1 MELGSV
7 QNPYDLV
14 IIGGGINGAG
24 IARDAVMRG
33 LSVALFEKN
42 DFSTGATWASSGMIH
57 GGIRYLEA
65 DPNVTKKSC
74 YDSGLIQ
81 QIAPH
86 LLFRVPFLM
95 PMRPDTF
102 TNRVMLEL
110 VEVYFDTYDRW
121 APLKGGVPHSR
132 LSREEALAVEPG
144 LPKDI
149 IGAVTTDEWGI
160 DSPRLTLINILD
172 AQERGA
178 HVHNYHEV
186 IDFLRG
192 DGANPAPDGAPQR
205 AQVNNQRGA
214 VRGVRVR
221 DRQSGGIREVFG
233 RITFNAAGAW
243 AERVAKKAG
252 AKMCRLR
259 PGKGIHLLLAGRVT
273 NYAIITN
280 AIDGRQM
287 FMAPH
292 QNVTFVGT
300 TDDDYWG
307 DLDDIPVLQDEV
319 EYLLDGVRRV
329 FPSIDKYRV
338 IDTIVGCRPTLYED
352 HKYESSLSRDHR
364 VYDHGE
370 EGIPNLMS
378 IAGGK
383 LAAYRLMSEEAVDE
397 VCKKLKKTGASRT
410 HLEALPGG
418 KPHDITPEA
427 FAELGL
433 DRYAAGRLI
442 YRHGSRSNQI
452 LDIMREAPK
461 TAAIVDPS
469 EPVTEAELRYTM
481 RHELVQQ
488 LDDCKRRS
496 RLGQGL
502 DGGWSATLRAAE
514 IYCDEKD
521 LSQRDRFDVALAFQ
535 RGRFKDRRDILK
547 DEQLAAEAVGQTW
560 FFQANP
566 ALGAAPKTLLND
578 PAQIAQALR
587 KNIAPGTMKNPAQ
600 SLPAPPSIRPS
611 DPKTG
616 TGELS

>member
-1 MELGSV
+1 MELGTPE
-7 QNPYDLV
+7 NPYDLV

-24 IARDAVMRG
+24 IARDAAMRG

-86 LLFRVPFLM
+86 LLFRVPFLF
-95 PMRPDTF
+95 PMRPDTL
-102 TNRVMLEL
+102 TNKIFLEL

-121 APLKGGVPHSR
+121 APMKGGVPHSR
-132 LSREEALAVEPG
+132 LNRAEALAMEPG

-172 AQERGA
+172 ARERGA
-178 HVHNYHEV
+178 HVHHYHEV
-186 IDFLRG
+186 VDFLRD
-192 DGANPAPDGAPQR
+192 DGSGKPSPDPAHHTST
-205 AQVNNQRGA
+205 QRGA

-221 DRQSGGIREVFG
+221 DRQRGGQRDVYG

-243 AERVAKKAG
+243 AERVARRAG
-252 AKMCRLR
+252 AQMCRLR

-273 NYAIITN
+273 NYALITN
-280 AIDGRQM
+280 AVDGRQM
-287 FMAPH
+287 FIAPH

-307 DLDDIPVLQDEV
+307 DLDDIPVLEDEV
-319 EYLLDGVRRV
+319 KYVLDGARRV
-329 FPSIDKYRV
+329 FPKIDECRI
-338 IDTIVGCRPTLYED
+338 IDTIVGCRPTLYDD
-352 HKYESSLSRDHR
+352 HKYESSLSRDHAI
-364 VYDHGE
+364 YDHAQ
-370 EGIPNLMS
+370 EGIPNFMT

-383 LAAYRLMSEEAVDE
+383 LAAYRLMSEEAVDA
-397 VCKKLKKTGASRT
+397 VCAKLGNHNPGRS

-418 KPHDITPEA
+418 QPHDITPEA
-427 FAELGL
+427 FAEVGL
-433 DRYAAGRLI
+433 DRYSAGRLI
-442 YRHGSRSNQI
+442 YRHGSRADRV
-452 LDIMREAPK
+452 LEIMREDPAS
-461 TAAIVDPS
+461 AAIVDPS
-469 EPVTEAELRYTM
+469 EPVTEAELRYVM
-481 RHELVQQ
+481 RHELVSQ

-514 IYCDEKD
+514 IFCEEKGY
-521 LSQRDRFDVALAFQ
+521 SQRERFDVALSFQ
-535 RGRFKDRRDILK
+535 RGRWKDRRDIIRN
-547 DEQLAAEAVGQTW
+547 EQLAAEAVGQTW
-560 FFQANP
+560 FFAAGG
-566 ALGAAPKTLLND
+566 ALGA
-578 PAQIAQALR
+578 PAEALI
-587 KNIAPGTMKNPAQ
+587 NAAA
-600 SLPAPPSIRPS
+600 PAPNPRDSA
-611 DPKTG
+611 
-616 TGELS
+616 

>member
-1 MELGSV
+1 VKLGTPD
-7 QNPYDLV
+7 NPYDLV
-14 IIGGGINGAG
+14 VIGGGINGAG
-24 IARDAVMRG
+24 IARDAAMRG

-65 DPNVTKKSC
+65 DPSVTKKSC

-86 LLFRVPFLM
+86 LLFRVPFIF
-95 PMRPDTF
+95 PMRPDSTA
-102 TNRVMLEL
+102 NRVFLEL

-121 APLKGGVPHSR
+121 APMKGGVPHSR
-132 LSREEALAVEPG
+132 LSAKEALAMEPG
-144 LPKDI
+144 LPKDV

-178 HVHNYHEV
+178 DVHNYHEV
-186 IDFLRG
+186 VGFLRG
-192 DGANPAPDGAPQR
+192 DGSGEAARLNTAG
-205 AQVNNQRGA
+205 VNNQRGS

-221 DRQSGGIREVFG
+221 DRDRGEVREVHA

-243 AERVAKKAG
+243 AERVAKAAG
-252 AKMCRLR
+252 AEMCRLR

-280 AIDGRQM
+280 AVDGRQM
-287 FMAPH
+287 FIAPH
-292 QNVTFVGT
+292 QNVTYVGT

-307 DLDDIPVLQDEV
+307 DLDDIPVLEDEV
-319 EYLLDGVRRV
+319 KYVLDAARRV
-329 FPSIDKYRV
+329 FPSIDQCRI
-338 IDTIVGCRPTLYED
+338 IDTIVGCRPTLYGD
-352 HKYESSLSRDHR
+352 QQYESQLTRDHA
-364 VYDHGE
+364 VYDHGD
-370 EGIPNLMS
+370 EGIPNFMS

-383 LAAYRLMSEEAVDE
+383 LAAYRLMSEEAVDLI
-397 VCKKLKKTGASRT
+397 CQKLGNTNPGRS

-418 KPHDITPEA
+418 KEHDLGVDA
-427 FAELGL
+427 FTEVGL
-433 DRYAAGRLI
+433 NRYAAGRLL
-442 YRHGSRSNQI
+442 YRHGSRADRI
-452 LDIMREAPK
+452 LAMMREHPEW
-461 TAAIVDPS
+461 AAIVDPS
-469 EPVTEAELRYTM
+469 EPVTEAELRYVM
-481 RHELVQQ
+481 RHEMVAQ

-514 IYCDEKD
+514 IFCDEKG

-535 RGRFKDRRDILK
+535 RSRWKNRRDILR

-560 FFQANP
+560 FFSAGG
-566 ALGAAPKTLLND
+566 ALGASPEALLND
-578 PAQIAQALR
+578 PADIEAAEAR
-587 KNIAPGTMKNPAQ
+587 KPAT
-600 SLPAPPSIRPS
+600 PATGDGRDDAS
-611 DPKTG
+611 DHDSR
-616 TGELS
+616 ESA

>member
-1 MELGSV
+1 MELGTPE
-7 QNPYDLV
+7 NPYDLV

-24 IARDAVMRG
+24 IARDAAMRG

-86 LLFRVPFLM
+86 LLFRVPFLF
-95 PMRPDTF
+95 PMRPDTL
-102 TNRVMLEL
+102 TNKIFLEL

-121 APLKGGVPHSR
+121 APMKGGVPHSR
-132 LSREEALAVEPG
+132 LNRAEALAMEPG

-186 IDFLRG
+186 VGFLRD
-192 DGANPAPDGAPQR
+192 DGSGKASPNPDHQTST
-205 AQVNNQRGA
+205 QRGA

-221 DRQSGGIREVFG
+221 DRKRGGQRDVHG

-243 AERVAKKAG
+243 AERVAHQAG
-252 AKMCRLR
+252 AQMCRLR
-259 PGKGIHLLLAGRVT
+259 PGKGIHLLLAGRIT
-273 NYAIITN
+273 NYALITN
-280 AIDGRQM
+280 AVDGRQM
-287 FMAPH
+287 FIAPH

-307 DLDDIPVLQDEV
+307 DLDDIPVLEDEV
-319 EYLLDGVRRV
+319 KYVLDGARRV
-329 FPSIDKYRV
+329 FPKIDECRI
-338 IDTIVGCRPTLYED
+338 IDTIVGCRPTLYGD
-352 HKYESSLSRDHR
+352 NKYESSLSRDHAI
-364 VYDHGE
+364 YDHGE
-370 EGIPNLMS
+370 EGIPNFMTM
-378 IAGGK
+378 AGGK
-383 LAAYRLMSEEAVDE
+383 LAAYRLMSEEAVDA
-397 VCKKLKKTGASRT
+397 VCAKLGNHKPGRS

-418 KPHDITPEA
+418 DAHDITPEA
-427 FAELGL
+427 FAEVGL
-433 DRYAAGRLI
+433 DRYSAGRLI
-442 YRHGSRSNQI
+442 YRQGSRADRV
-452 LDIMREAPK
+452 LDIMRKDPES
-461 TAAIVDPS
+461 AAIVDPS
-469 EPVTEAELRYTM
+469 EPVTEAELRYVM
-481 RHELVQQ
+481 RHELVSQ

-514 IYCDEKD
+514 IFCEEKGY
-521 LSQRDRFDVALAFQ
+521 SQRERFDVALSFQ
-535 RGRFKDRRDILK
+535 RGRWKDRRDIIRN
-547 DEQLAAEAVGQTW
+547 EQLAAEAVGQTW
-560 FFQANP
+560 FFTAGG
-566 ALGAAPKTLLND
+566 ALGADPAALIND
-578 PAQIAQALR
+578 PA
-587 KNIAPGTMKNPAQ
+587 
-600 SLPAPPSIRPS
+600 PAPNSRDS
-611 DPKTG
+611 A
-616 TGELS
+616 

>member
-1 MELGSV
+1 MELGTPE
-7 QNPYDLV
+7 NPYDLV

-24 IARDAVMRG
+24 IARDAIMRG

-86 LLFRVPFLM
+86 LLFRVPFLF
-95 PMRPDTF
+95 PMRPDTL
-102 TNRVMLEL
+102 TNKIFLEL

-121 APLKGGVPHSR
+121 APMKGGVPHSR
-132 LSREEALAVEPG
+132 LNRKEALAMEPG

-186 IDFLRG
+186 VGFLRDDGSGKASEKSG
-192 DGANPAPDGAPQR
+192 DKTS
-205 AQVNNQRGA
+205 NQRGA
-214 VRGVRVR
+214 MRGIRVR
-221 DRQSGGIREVFG
+221 DRKRGGERDVYG
-233 RITFNAAGAW
+233 RITFNATGAW
-243 AERVAKKAG
+243 AERVANMAG
-252 AKMCRLR
+252 AQMCRLR

-273 NYAIITN
+273 NYALITN
-280 AIDGRQM
+280 AVDGRQM

-307 DLDDIPVLQDEV
+307 DLDDIPVLEDEIKYV
-319 EYLLDGVRRV
+319 LDGARRV
-329 FPSIDKYRV
+329 FPKIDQCRI
-338 IDTIVGCRPTLYED
+338 IDTIVGCRPTLYGD
-352 HKYESSLSRDHR
+352 NKYESQLSRDHE
-364 VYDHGE
+364 VFDHGE
-370 EGIPNLMS
+370 EGIPNFMT

-383 LAAYRLMSEEAVDE
+383 LAAYRLMSEEAVDA
-397 VCKKLKKTGASRT
+397 VCAKLSNHKSSRT

-418 KPHDITPEA
+418 MPHDITPEA
-427 FAELGL
+427 FAEFGL
-433 DRYAAGRLI
+433 DRYSAGRLI
-442 YRHGSRSNQI
+442 YRQGSRAERV
-452 LDIMREAPK
+452 LEIMRQNPES
-461 TAAIVDPS
+461 AAIVDPS
-469 EPVTEAELRYTM
+469 EPVTEAELRYVM
-481 RHELVQQ
+481 RHELVSQ

-514 IYCDEKD
+514 IFCEEKGI
-521 LSQRDRFDVALAFQ
+521 SQRDRFDVALSFQ
-535 RGRFKDRRDILK
+535 RGRWKDRRDIIRN
-547 DEQLAAEAVGQTW
+547 EQLAAEAVGQTW
-560 FFQANP
+560 FFTAG
-566 ALGAAPKTLLND
+566 GAIGADPKSLLND
-578 PAQIAQALR
+578 PAKSQPTAA
-587 KNIAPGTMKNPAQ
+587 
-600 SLPAPPSIRPS
+600 S
-611 DPKTG
+611 DPKSR
-616 TGELS
+616 ESA

>member
-1 MELGSV
+1 MELGTPE
-7 QNPYDLV
+7 NPYDLV

-86 LLFRVPFLM
+86 LLFRVPFLF
-95 PMRPDTF
+95 PMRPDTL
-102 TNRVMLEL
+102 TNKIFLEL

-132 LSREEALAVEPG
+132 LNRAEALAMEPG

-186 IDFLRG
+186 VGFLRG
-192 DGANPAPDGAPQR
+192 DGTGDADDKTST
-205 AQVNNQRGA
+205 QRGA
-214 VRGVRVR
+214 MRGVRVR
-221 DRQSGGIREVFG
+221 DRERGGVRDVHA
-233 RITFNAAGAW
+233 RITFNATGAW
-243 AERVAKKAG
+243 AERVAKSAG
-252 AKMCRLR
+252 AQMCRLR

-273 NYAIITN
+273 NYALITN
-280 AIDGRQM
+280 AVDGRQM
-287 FMAPH
+287 FIAPH

-307 DLDDIPVLQDEV
+307 DLDDIPVLEDEV
-319 EYLLDGVRRV
+319 KYVLDGARRV
-329 FPSIDKYRV
+329 FPKIDECRI
-338 IDTIVGCRPTLYED
+338 IDTIVGCRPTLYGD
-352 HKYESSLSRDHR
+352 NKYESQLSRDHA

-370 EGIPNLMS
+370 EGIPNFMS

-383 LAAYRLMSEEAVDE
+383 LAAYRLMSEEAVDAI
-397 VCKKLKKTGASRT
+397 CAKLGNNKPGRT

-418 KPHDITPEA
+418 EAHDISPEA
-427 FAELGL
+427 FAEFGL
-433 DRYAAGRLI
+433 DNYSAGRLI
-442 YRHGSRSNQI
+442 YRQGSRADRV
-452 LDIMREAPK
+452 LEIMRKNPE

-469 EPVTEAELRYTM
+469 EPVTEAELRYVM
-481 RHELVQQ
+481 RHELVSQ

-514 IYCDEKD
+514 IYCDEKGY
-521 LSQRDRFDVALAFQ
+521 SQRDRFDVALSFQ
-535 RGRFKDRRDILK
+535 RGRWKDRRDIIRN
-547 DEQLAAEAVGQTW
+547 EQLAAEAVGQTW
-560 FFQANP
+560 FFTAG
-566 ALGAAPKTLLND
+566 GAIGADPKSLLND
-578 PAQIAQALR
+578 PAKTPFGA
-587 KNIAPGTMKNPAQ
+587 T
-600 SLPAPPSIRPS
+600 S
-611 DPKTG
+611 DPTSR
-616 TGELS
+616 ESA